1 MANDTRLSSENLI
14 HKPLTINNFLQI
26 NRLDSKKSYNRI
38 ITTAESLQ
46 MDPVTITAAL
56 SVAKSAFTAIKNGF
70 AVGKDIESMG
80 KDLSRWMGALS
91 DVDNA
96 EKTTKNASALQKL
109 FKGKE
114 IEASA
119 IEAFTAKKKLE
130 QQRQELKTFINF
142 HYGANSWNEIL
153 HMEGQIR
160 KQRQKEIYER
170 QELIRKIWEWIGIVV
185 LCASIIGFITL
196 LAYLYINKN

>member
-26 NRLDSKKSYNRI
+26 NRLDIKKSYNRI

-142 HYGANSWNEIL
+142 HYGSNSWNEIL
-153 HMEGQIR
+153 KMEGEIR
-160 KQRQKEIYER
+160 KKRQQDIYER
-170 QELIRKIWEWIGIVV
+170 QELIRKIWEWIGIVI
-185 LCASIIGFITL
+185 LCATLIGFITL
-196 LAYLYINKN
+196 LGYLYVNKN

>member
-1 MANDTRLSSENLI
+1 MNKLVFICNSGQEGLGHFIRCFNI
-14 HKPLTINNFLQI
+14 
-26 NRLDSKKSYNRI
+26 
-38 ITTAESLQ
+38 
-46 MDPVTITAAL
+46 
-56 SVAKSAFTAIKNGF
+56 
-70 AVGKDIESMG
+70 
-80 KDLSRWMGALS
+80 
-91 DVDNA
+91 
-96 EKTTKNASALQKL
+96 ASALQKL

-170 QELIRKIWEWIGIVV
+170 QELIRKIWEWIGIIV
-185 LCASIIGFITL
+185 LCITV
-196 LAYLYINKN
+196 I

>member
-1 MANDTRLSSENLI
+1 
-14 HKPLTINNFLQI
+14 
-26 NRLDSKKSYNRI
+26 
-38 ITTAESLQ
+38 
-46 MDPVTITAAL
+46 MDPASIGLAITAA
-56 SVAKSAFTAIKNGF
+56 SKAFTAIKNGF
-70 AVGKDIESMG
+70 AIGRDIESMG

-91 DVDNA
+91 DIDNA
-96 EKTTKNASALQKL
+96 EKSAKNASPLRKL

-130 QQRQELKTFINF
+130 AQRQELKSFINF

-153 HMEGQIR
+153 HMEAEIR

-170 QELIRKIWEWIGIVV
+170 QESIRKIWEYIGWFV
-185 LCASIIGFITL
+185 LFCTVIGFIIF
-196 LAYLYINKN
+196 LAWLYKESR